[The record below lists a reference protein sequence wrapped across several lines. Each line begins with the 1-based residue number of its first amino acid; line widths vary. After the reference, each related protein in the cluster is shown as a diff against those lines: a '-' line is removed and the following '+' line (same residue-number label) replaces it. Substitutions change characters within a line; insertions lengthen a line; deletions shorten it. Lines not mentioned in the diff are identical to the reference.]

1 MLDQRFSNFED
12 SFTLL
17 TITEDSKEFCPRRL
31 NVPLLTVL
39 KIKMNTSS
47 KHWWWAVSQSCVIPQ
62 VVGVRRGRGWGTL
75 DSVRRL
81 MVVQEGAV
89 GGGDGS
95 NFLRRTDRAW
105 WFSGG

>member
-12 SFTLL
+12 PFTLL

-31 NVPLLTVL
+31 NVSLLMVL

-47 KHWWWAVSQSCVIPQ
+47 KHWWWAVSQARVIPQ
-62 VVGVRRGRGWGTL
+62 AVGVHGGRGWDNQG
-75 DSVRRL
+75 SVRRL

-89 GGGDGS
+89 CGGDRS
-95 NFLRRTDRAW
+95 NFLRRRDRA
-105 WFSGG
+105 